1 MDEIYGSIPD
11 RPRKIIVVNEESKVG
26 EAVEHLLKFDLL
38 GFDVETYHA
47 FDRSIPAFDP
57 CNGARMRL
65 AQFATPQGRSY
76 VFDLYR
82 VNKSFL
88 HYMFPNKYLCI
99 IQNAKFEL
107 KYLMF
112 ELGIYEY
119 GPMFDTMI
127 AEQVL
132 SKGRVTGKEHIPVG
146 LDRIAMRRLNVEL
159 PKDEQA
165 SDWYMNDLSKSQ
177 IEYAARDANV
187 VMPIYQ
193 SQRDELVNTQQVRVA
208 ELEFN
213 VTQPIAWMENNGF
226 RMNPDTWTRVCD
238 ETSEEIKSIKSELWD
253 LLGTQGTLFGEQSIN
268 LDSKPQ
274 VTLAFQQR
282 GVELPIN
289 DEGNFTLSN
298 KLLKAIEGR
307 RDVDLYIK
315 YVKLAK
321 RLQSFGYNW
330 VDKINPYSGR
340 IHCQLKQIGAETGR
354 MSAAGPNLMQIP
366 KENLYRN
373 CFEAT
378 EGWVLIDNDY
388 SQCELRILAEYCR
401 DPNLLEAFD
410 KGYDLHRYSAS
421 LIFECLIEA
430 VTDVQR
436 GIAKNLN
443 FGIVYGIG
451 VTKFANDAHIPIEQA
466 QEIMDYYLKKAYP
479 AMGAWLEGRARQ
491 VLYHLRADTM
501 TGRIR
506 QYNGDLNDKQFKA
519 EVQRNA
525 KNLPIQGT
533 NADITK
539 QAMTQVYRAI
549 VKGKYIDDIRMVL
562 PVHDE
567 IIAES
572 KPEYAEIAN
581 SIIRDEMLSA
591 ERQYLRRVPSVVDG
605 SITTLWF
612 KSPDP
617 DVPSDAADLEKAAN
631 LILRATR

>member
-1 MDEIYGSIPD
+1 MNYGYIPD
-11 RPRKIIVVNEESKVG
+11 VPKKVVVVDSEDKVG
-26 EAVEHLLKFDLL
+26 QAVEYLLRFDML
-38 GFDVETYHA
+38 GFDVETYHS
-47 FDRSIPAFDP
+47 FDRHKPAFDP
-57 CNGARMRL
+57 CDGARMRL
-65 AQFATPQGRSY
+65 AQFATPSGVAF

-82 VNKSFL
+82 VSKSFL
-88 HYMFPNKYLCI
+88 KYMFPNRYLCV

-107 KYLMF
+107 KYLMY
-112 ELGIYEY
+112 ELGVYEF

-127 AEQVL
+127 AEQLL
-132 SKGRVTGKEHIPVG
+132 SYGRVAGKEFIPVA
-146 LDRIAMRRLNVEL
+146 LDRIAWRRLGVEL

-165 SDWYMNDLSKSQ
+165 SEWYRYDLSKSQ
-177 IEYAARDANV
+177 IEYAARDAMIV
-187 VMPIYQ
+187 LPIYQ
-193 SQRDELVNTQQVRVA
+193 QQRDELVSSSQVRVA
-208 ELEFN
+208 ELEFD

-226 RMNPDTWTRVCD
+226 RMNANAWTKVCD
-238 ETSEEIKSIKSELWD
+238 DTAEEIKDIKSELWD
-253 LLGTQGTLFGEQSIN
+253 LLGIQGTLFGEQSIN

-274 VTLAFQQR
+274 VMDAFKRR
-282 GVELPIN
+282 GVSLPIN
-289 DEGNFTLSN
+289 DEGKVTLSN

-307 RDVDLYIK
+307 RDVDLYVK

-330 VDKINPYSGR
+330 ADKINPYTGR

-373 CFEAT
+373 CFEAE

-410 KGYDLHRYSAS
+410 KGYDLHRYSAH
-421 LIFECLIEA
+421 LIYQCAMDA
-430 VTDVQR
+430 VTDVMR
-436 GIAKNLN
+436 SVAKNLN

-451 VTKFANDAHIPIEQA
+451 VTKFANDAHIPVEQA

-479 AMGAWLEGRARQ
+479 AMGSWLDGRAKQ
-491 VLYHLRADTM
+491 VLYNMQATTM

-506 QYNGDLNDKQFKA
+506 KYSGDLSDSQFKS

-539 QAMTQVYRAI
+539 LALTQVYREI
-549 VKGKYIDDIRMVL
+549 VKRGWVEDVRLVL
-562 PVHDE
+562 PIHDE
-567 IIAES
+567 IILES
-572 KPEYAEIAN
+572 KPAYAAGA
-581 SIIRDEMLSA
+581 SDLMTQEMLSA
-591 ERQYLRRVPSVVDG
+591 ERQFLRRVPSVVDG

-617 DVPSDAADLEKAAN
+617 DNLSDAADLDKAAR
-631 LILRATR
+631 LLLEAQ